1 MKYTITLGGSGSESY
16 VHTLNEEQLKNL
28 KKLNIENPNR
38 LFDEF
43 DIANALNKN
52 DFFET
57 DNIFM
62 GPYFD
67 PKYYF
72 IEVHDE
78 NENLIWESKNDHE
91 FEDNEYVSVF
101 DEGKILIIDE
111 YIKGTYLNFV
121 IEADNFDP
129 LKLIPIIT
137 EVGERLEI
145 ITGFVYDGKKIDEV
159 NEYLDYRS
167 NGISYYLND

>member
-1 MKYTITLGGSGSESY
+1 M
-16 VHTLNEEQLKNL
+16 QL
-28 KKLNIENPNR
+28 
-38 LFDEF
+38 
-43 DIANALNKN
+43 
-52 DFFET
+52 
-57 DNIFM
+57 
-62 GPYFD
+62 
-67 PKYYF
+67 
-72 IEVHDE
+72 
-78 NENLIWESKNDHE
+78 NLIWESKNDHE

-159 NEYLDYRS
+159 NEYFDYRS
-167 NGISYYLND
+167 NGISYYLNE